1 MILWGPPGTGK
12 TTLARLLSI
21 NAQSNWISMSA
32 VAAGVKDVREA
43 IKQAEESPAIQTVV
57 FLDEVHRFNKA
68 QQDALLPHVEN
79 GTITLIGATTENPS
93 FEVNSALL
101 SRTRVFVLKPLDVEE
116 VKAIVKR
123 AVDLEMPNLAVSKD
137 AMEELC
143 VIADGDARRSL
154 NLLEVA
160 AQLCDEDELGP
171 IHVQE
176 AAGQSM
182 RRFDKRGEEFYNQIS
197 ALHKSMRG
205 SDPDAALYWL
215 VRMLDGGCDPL
226 YIARRLVRFA
236 SEDIGTAD
244 SRSLSIALDAW
255 DAYHRL
261 GSPEGELCLAQAVL
275 YMSAVPKSNAVY
287 SAMGAATKFVQE
299 NPSWAVPLRLRNAPT
314 RLMKELDYGKDY
326 RYAHSEDSAYA
337 AGEHYF
343 PDEITAQ
350 RFYVPS
356 DRGLEQRIQERL
368 DQLRQLDEKSRRE

>member
-1 MILWGPPGTGK
+1 
-12 TTLARLLSI
+12 
-21 NAQSNWISMSA
+21 MSA
-32 VAAGVKDVREA
+32 VAAGVKDVRLA
-43 IKQAEESPAIQTVV
+43 IERAKTTPDVQTVV

-101 SRTRVFVLKPLDVEE
+101 SRTRVFVLKPLTIEE
-116 VKAIVKR
+116 VKAIVER
-123 AVDLEMPNLAVSKD
+123 AIQLEMPDLTVSSD
-137 AMEELC
+137 ALETLC
-143 VIADGDARRSL
+143 TFADGDARRSL

-160 AQLCDEDELGP
+160 AQLTDNGDLESA
-171 IHVQE
+171 HVQE
-176 AAGQSM
+176 AAGQSL
-182 RRFDKRGEEFYNQIS
+182 RRFDKGGEEFYNQIS

-236 SEDIGTAD
+236 AEDIGTAD
-244 SRSLSIALDAW
+244 NRSLTLALDAW

-287 SAMGAATKFVQE
+287 AALGTATEFVKE
-299 NPSWAVPLRLRNAPT
+299 NPSWPVPLHLRNAPT
-314 RLMKELDYGKDY
+314 RLMKQLEYGKDY

-337 AGEHYF
+337 AGENYF
-343 PDEITAQ
+343 PDEMPPQ
-350 RFYVPS
+350 RFYTPS
-356 DRGLEQRIQERL
+356 NRGLEKRIQERL
-368 DQLRQLDEKSRRE
+368 DQLRQLDERYRKE

>member
-1 MILWGPPGTGK
+1 
-12 TTLARLLSI
+12 
-21 NAQSNWISMSA
+21 MSA
-32 VAAGVKDVREA
+32 VAAGVKDVRQA
-43 IKQAEESPAIQTVV
+43 IKQAEETPEIQTVV

-123 AVDLEMPNLAVSKD
+123 AIDLEMPSLAVSGD
-137 AMEELC
+137 AMEALC
-143 VIADGDARRSL
+143 VFADGDARRSL
-154 NLLEVA
+154 NLLEIAV
-160 AQLCDEDELGP
+160 QLCDEDKLGP
-171 IHVQE
+171 THVQE

-255 DAYHRL
+255 EAYHRL

-343 PDEITAQ
+343 PDEISAQ

-356 DRGLEQRIQERL
+356 DRGLEQRIRERL

>member
-1 MILWGPPGTGK
+1 
-12 TTLARLLSI
+12 
-21 NAQSNWISMSA
+21 MSA